1 MSFRTRLVV
10 FGYPLAEIL
19 AFWALGLWLG
29 WLLAIVIIL
38 AGFPIGFAL
47 WRNAASAAQLG
58 QPDKASVFGIAGLLF
73 VIPGVLTDLL
83 ALVLLIPAVH
93 KYLGKRLTAWTG
105 TTPMARF
112 TYTNAGASEVVIG
125 EVVEPDG
132 PVIIRGVIESP
143 GDLGSSA
150 PEK

>member
-1 MSFRTRLVV
+1 MSFRTRLFV

-19 AFWALGLWLG
+19 AFWALGIWLG

-58 QPDKASVFGIAGLLF
+58 QPEKASVFGIAGLLF
-73 VIPGVLTDLL
+73 VIPGVITDLL

-93 KYLGKRLTAWTG
+93 RFLGKRLTAWAG
-105 TTPMARF
+105 ATPMARF
-112 TYTNAGASEVVIG
+112 TYADAGATDVVIG
-125 EVVEPDG
+125 EVVDPPDTTVVTGILEP
-132 PVIIRGVIESP
+132 PRNP
-143 GDLGSSA
+143 GSNA